1 MNEEK
6 SWTELYN
13 KYPSLFVNIHK
24 SPMESCMSFG
34 IECDLGWFEIIS
46 SLCHRIKQ
54 HEENIDN
61 QAKYKQKKIAE
72 SRGLLDKI
80 KNWWHNKKD
89 DSEYSPVKFDQIK
102 EKFGGL
108 RIYHYGGDDYAEG
121 LIDMAEAMSYK
132 ICEVCGNKGYPNKD
146 GWIKTTCETHK
157 QNR

>member
-1 MNEEK
+1 VNEEK
-6 SWTELYN
+6 NWTTLYN
-13 KYPSLFVNIHK
+13 KYPNLFENRHK

-34 IECDLGWFEIIS
+34 VECDLGWFEIIS

-54 HEENIDN
+54 HED
-61 QAKYKQKKIAE
+61 
-72 SRGLLDKI
+72 
-80 KNWWHNKKD
+80 NKKS

-108 RIYHYGGDDYAEG
+108 RIYHYGGDDYAKG
-121 LIDMAEAMSYK
+121 LIDMAEAISYK
-132 ICEVCGNKGYPNKD
+132 ICEVCGNKGYPNKS

>member
-6 SWTELYN
+6 NWTTLYN
-13 KYPSLFVNIHK
+13 KYPNLFENRHK

-34 IECDLGWFEIIS
+34 VECDLGWFEIIS

-54 HEENIDN
+54 HED
-61 QAKYKQKKIAE
+61 
-72 SRGLLDKI
+72 
-80 KNWWHNKKD
+80 NKKD

-108 RIYHYGGDDYAEG
+108 RIYHYGGDDYAKG
-121 LIDMAEAMSYK
+121 LIDMAEAISYK